1 MLAQKQIRTFRRGRV
16 NARREVARQL
26 RIRTNLEKQYYRK
39 LNSLFRRF
47 VNVRTGL
54 YKEYG
59 IYEIGVAQRALDE
72 ELQPI
77 TLAHYRRVFRTI
89 YDSNNEIYDRG
100 TKDEEIF
107 VMGRSLDFE
116 KLVND
121 YFRTRTL
128 ILAGISARIALRIDT
143 IIRQGRADDLTLPQ
157 IAREITSKV
166 IPLTRS
172 RAALIARTETHN
184 AASFASHMYHNQVR
198 NDLGI
203 KMLKRWTATNDART
217 RSAHS
222 IANGQTV
229 DMDEKFT
236 VGGTQMEFAGDPAGG
251 AKNTVNCRCVIIYV
265 DEDDIV
271 E

>member
-1 MLAQKQIRTFRRGRV
+1 
-16 NARREVARQL
+16 
-26 RIRTNLEKQYYRK
+26 
-39 LNSLFRRF
+39 
-47 VNVRTGL
+47 
-54 YKEYG
+54 
-59 IYEIGVAQRALDE
+59 
-72 ELQPI
+72 
-77 TLAHYRRVFRTI
+77 
-89 YDSNNEIYDRG
+89 
-100 TKDEEIF
+100 
-107 VMGRSLDFE
+107 MGRSLDFE

-217 RSAHS
+217 RSAHAS
-222 IANGQTV
+222 ANGQTV
-229 DMDEKFT
+229 PMDEKFI
-236 VGGTQMEFAGDPAGG
+236 VGGVPMEYAGDPAGG

>member
-1 MLAQKQIRTFRRGRV
+1 MLARKQIRTFRRGRV

-26 RIRTNLEKQYYRK
+26 RIRTNLEKQYYKR
-39 LNSLFRRF
+39 LNTLFRRF

-54 YKEYG
+54 YREYG
-59 IYEIGVAQRALDE
+59 IYNVGVAQRALNE
-72 ELQPI
+72 ELLPT

-128 ILAGISARIALRIDT
+128 ILSGISARIARRIDS
-143 IIRQGRADDLTLPQ
+143 IIKKGRADDLTLTQ
-157 IAREITSKV
+157 IAREITNKV

-184 AASFASHMYHNQVR
+184 AASYASHQYHDQVR

-203 KMLKRWTATNDART
+203 KMLKRWTATNDERT

-222 IANGQTV
+222 QANGQTV

-236 VGGTQMEFAGDPAGG
+236 VGGTQMEYAGDPAGG
-251 AKNTVNCRCVIIYV
+251 AANTVNCRCVIIYV